1 MVQRV
6 EVDVVP
12 GVGEEAVHGCEVV
25 AAGGDVV
32 DVDLPVAH
40 RPVGGPR
47 QRVGHLLWGWPVAC
61 ELDALAEEGRAAAQ
75 HCGYQRAEVCEGDLL
90 QGALGRQRK
99 RALAGGG
106 DLCWVAE
113 VLEEVPR
120 CEDRVWDRG
129 CAQPP
134 LDGGLAVEVRHAGLA
149 VACHRGEDQ
158 PRDLDFAGGG
168 DERFALADLVTR
180 PGGERRGDRV
190 DDGGVVHR
198 A

>member
-1 MVQRV
+1 MQRV

-99 RALAGGG
+99 RELAGGG

-113 VLEEVPR
+113 VLEEVRR
-120 CEDRVWDRG
+120 CEDRVWDR
-129 CAQPP
+129 A
-134 LDGGLAVEVRHAGLA
+134 ARSRRSM
-149 VACHRGEDQ
+149 VALLSKCGTPVWRS
-158 PRDLDFAGGG
+158 
-168 DERFALADLVTR
+168 ALATKARISHGIWTSLAAAMSASPWR
-180 PGGERRGDRV
+180 ISSPGPAAN
-190 DDGGVVHR
+190 GVVT